1 MCAPPRS
8 PAGRC
13 TLTLRRTRVLRL
25 SAPFFRNSSQRK
37 NDYSWSGFSALK
49 STAAGWS
56 RLSASLT
63 LPRRSRCNK
72 SLGALASQVPLA
84 RTGKFA
90 VSMPVVAVGLITG
103 IEQDEAIVGTGDAD
117 MIALAR
123 TILYDPRWPW
133 HAAAELGAQVRA
145 RKQYLRVPS
154 RDSTRICSRIGRRL
168 GHRTDCRVRPRA
180 RVARM
185 RRNPHLQRR
194 PSSSPTHSSE
204 STLSG
209 ESSTDSASAHP
220 FLNPAEHLRESSP
233 RTTFR
238 IRNVSMSRPD

>member
-1 MCAPPRS
+1 
-8 PAGRC
+8 
-13 TLTLRRTRVLRL
+13 
-25 SAPFFRNSSQRK
+25 
-37 NDYSWSGFSALK
+37 
-49 STAAGWS
+49 
-56 RLSASLT
+56 
-63 LPRRSRCNK
+63 
-72 SLGALASQVPLA
+72 
-84 RTGKFA
+84 
-90 VSMPVVAVGLITG
+90 MPVVAVGLITG
-103 IEQDEAIVGTGDAD
+103 IEQVEAIVGTGDAD

-123 TILYDPRWPW
+123 TILYDPHWPW

-185 RRNPHLQRR
+185 RRNPRLQRR

-209 ESSTDSASAHP
+209 ESSTGSASAHP

-238 IRNVSMSRPD
+238 IKNVLMFENAATCLYVKSERVRKYVICNSRTRTWLASFELPREVRAPEATSARAVRKNGNQISGAPVQLGVELP